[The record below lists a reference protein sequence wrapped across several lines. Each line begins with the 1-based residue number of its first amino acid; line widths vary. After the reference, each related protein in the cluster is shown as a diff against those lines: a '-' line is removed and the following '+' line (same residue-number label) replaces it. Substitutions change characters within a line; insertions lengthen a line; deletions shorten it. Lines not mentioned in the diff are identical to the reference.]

1 MIYLCVVANYGLS
14 ATNKYH
20 EKPTT
25 KMTWT
30 TGTYNKPC
38 ATLEVSHC
46 RYELASKNAS
56 QSLHIPL

>member
-25 KMTWT
+25 KNDMNYSNT
-30 TGTYNKPC
+30 
-38 ATLEVSHC
+38 
-46 RYELASKNAS
+46 
-56 QSLHIPL
+56 